1 MLLRSKVIPH
11 HSPPTWFH
19 SLAKKGW
26 RSQESKVT
34 WASSWIWDTWLQ
46 NLMRST
52 IGTHQIL
59 VLRITGRAYGKKLL
73 QFQVEGAAYCTA
85 VEFAHQP
92 ETCENTYTMVRV
104 TQGMSLLSRSIL
116 WSTCLTWILAWDSSH
131 LFTVASISLW
141 DLFTNTL
148 ILVILFLLLAQH
160 AVPVWVRSLRFCS
173 LHDIRRDSP
182 EQIHWGTGW
191 RTLWQP
197 VHPIKSRA
205 EEAGYY
211 PLPLTAALV
220 AASRQR
226 CFS

>member
-173 LHDIRRDSP
+173 HMIFAGILQSRSTGELDGGPFGSQSIPLNLARRKLA
-182 EQIHWGTGW
+182 IILC
-191 RTLWQP
+191 LW
-197 VHPIKSRA
+197 
-205 EEAGYY
+205 
-211 PLPLTAALV
+211 L
-220 AASRQR
+220 QR
-226 CFS
+226 